1 MYIHCTIKKELVN
14 TAANEMATRFVLN
27 DVHLTCNSHTSRQTP
42 VLLEVAPWSSVLLS
56 EDLME
61 SAAGL
66 LRQLYT

>member
-1 MYIHCTIKKELVN
+1 
-14 TAANEMATRFVLN
+14 MATRFVLN
-27 DVHLTCNSHTSRQTP
+27 DVHLTCSSHTSRQTP